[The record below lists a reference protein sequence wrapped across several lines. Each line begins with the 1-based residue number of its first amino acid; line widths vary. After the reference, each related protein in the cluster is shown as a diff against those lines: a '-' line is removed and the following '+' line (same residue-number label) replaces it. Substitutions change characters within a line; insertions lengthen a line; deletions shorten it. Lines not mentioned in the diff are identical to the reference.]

1 MADKNEAFLK
11 KLLATFRVE
20 ADEHLQAMF
29 GGLQELE
36 QGPDAVQQAAII
48 ERVLREAHSFKGAAR
63 AVNLSQIESVCQ
75 ALESVFVE
83 LKDNNVA
90 ISRSLLDLLQEA
102 LDNLGTLLS
111 AEGAGVA
118 AAGKSTFE
126 ALVKRIHGALTGA
139 PAARAAGAELAPQ
152 PDCAVPSA
160 VHEQPVEADPA
171 VLSALAE
178 AAVAPA
184 VRPSAQPASLS
195 ETVRVSTAKLVA
207 VMRQTEEL
215 LPAKLSCAQRVADL
229 RALGA
234 VLTAR
239 KKQRISFQPLLRA
252 VERTHRKSAVGK
264 GAAGMQQEISRLLE
278 YLEDDKLLLK
288 QLGSQVAAMKKS
300 AEHDQRTLSGM
311 VDSLLLDVREM
322 LMLPFSSLLE
332 MFPHLIRELARD
344 QGKQI
349 DLTMQGGHLE
359 IDRRILEE
367 IKDPFI
373 HLLRNCVD
381 HGIEKPQARSASQ
394 KTPGGAIGITIAQ
407 KDGDKIEIIVADD
420 GAGIDV
426 GKLKAAAIRLGRV
439 TVEEADRLA
448 ERELLELVFQSGVS
462 TSHLITDLSGRGLGL
477 AIVREKI
484 ERLGG
489 TIEIRTLAG
498 SGTTFRIV
506 LPLTL
511 ATFRG
516 VLVRAGAQ
524 LFVLPQHNVECVL
537 RVPAQDIRSVE
548 NRATISFGQQALA
561 LARLDEVLELSGQGA
576 TEAADGNI
584 QAAILT
590 LGVERIAF
598 QVDEVLGEQEV
609 LLKMLGRQLA
619 RVRNVAGVCALGTG
633 QVVPV
638 LNVADLL
645 KSAMRQTPVRHA
657 PAAPGKEALPQRA
670 ILVAEDSIT
679 SRTLLKN
686 ILESAGYSVA
696 TAVDGLDA
704 YTTLK
709 TGTFHLVVSDVDMPR
724 MNGFDLTAKI
734 RSDKQFAELPVVL
747 VTALGTREHRERGID
762 AGANAYIVKSSFD
775 QSKLLDVIRQLI

>member
-20 ADEHLQAMF
+20 ADEHLQAMS
-29 GGLQELE
+29 GGLLELE
-36 QGPDAVQQAAII
+36 QAPDAAQQTAIV
-48 ERVLREAHSFKGAAR
+48 ERVFREAHSLKGAAR
-63 AVNLSQIESVCQ
+63 AVNLTQIESVCQ
-75 ALESVFVE
+75 ALESVFAA
-83 LKDNNVA
+83 LKGNDLA
-90 ISRSLLDLLQEA
+90 ISRPLLDLLQEA
-102 LDNLGTLLS
+102 LDDLGTLLS
-111 AEGAGVA
+111 AEGKAMA
-118 AAGKSTFE
+118 AAGKSALET
-126 ALVKRIHGALTGA
+126 LVKRMHDALTGA
-139 PAARAAGAELAPQ
+139 SPVRVAGSEQQ
-152 PDCAVPSA
+152 PDSA
-160 VHEQPVEADPA
+160 GSSPVNELQAKPDTSDLAAPAEPA
-171 VLSALAE
+171 V
-178 AAVAPA
+178 AAA
-184 VRPSAQPASLS
+184 VRPSAQSTRLS
-195 ETVRVSTAKLVA
+195 ETVRVSTVKLVA
-207 VMRQTEEL
+207 VMRQAEEL
-215 LPAKLSCAQRVADL
+215 LPAKLTCAQRVSDL

-234 VLTAR
+234 ALAVR
-239 KKQRISFQPLLRA
+239 KKQRASLQPLLRA
-252 VERTHRKSAVGK
+252 IERNHHKHAEGSST
-264 GAAGMQQEISRLLE
+264 AGMQQEISRLLE
-278 YLEDDKLLLK
+278 YLDADNLLLK
-288 QLGSQVAAMKKS
+288 KLGSQIAAMSKA
-300 AEHDQRTLSGM
+300 AEHDHRALSGM
-311 VDSLLLDVREM
+311 VDSLLLDAREM

-344 QGKQI
+344 QDKQI
-349 DLTMQGGHLE
+349 ELVMQGGHLE

-381 HGIEKPQARSASQ
+381 HGIEKADTRRASQ
-394 KTPGGAIGITIAQ
+394 KKPDGAISITIAQ
-407 KDGDKIEIIVADD
+407 KDGDKVEISVADD
-420 GAGIDV
+420 GAGIDI
-426 GKLKAAAIRLGRV
+426 GKVKAAAIRQGAVSEDAIDKLR
-439 TVEEADRLA
+439 
-448 ERELLELVFQSGVS
+448 EREILPLIFESGIS
-462 TSHLITDLSGRGLGL
+462 TSDIITDLSGRGLGL

-489 TIEIRTLAG
+489 AVGIESQSGI
-498 SGTTFRIV
+498 GTTFRIV

-537 RVPAQDIRSVE
+537 RVHAQDIRSVE
-548 NRATISFGQQALA
+548 NRATISFKQQALA
-561 LARLDEVLELSGQGA
+561 LARLDEVLELDGQETA
-576 TEAADGNI
+576 ETADGII

-590 LGVERIAF
+590 LGAERIAF

-619 RVRNVAGVCALGTG
+619 RVRNVAGACALGTG

-645 KSAMRQTPVRHA
+645 KSAMRQTPARHA
-657 PAAPGKEALPQRA
+657 PATQRMEALPQRT

-679 SRTLLKN
+679 SRALLKN
-686 ILESAGYSVA
+686 ILESAGYSVT

-709 TGTFHLVVSDVDMPR
+709 TGTFQLVVSDVDMPR

-734 RSDKQFAELPVVL
+734 RSDKQLADLPVVL

-762 AGANAYIVKSSFD
+762 AGANAYIIKSNFD
-775 QSKLLDVIRQLI
+775 QSNLLDVIRQLL